1 MWPTVAMGLNPRQFP
16 LTPGELTGVYK
27 CHSERS
33 VEQGSRNLKMLTL
46 QGYTLDSA
54 LLATLRCAPF
64 GMTRE
69 VDYGV
74 HTPISPGRGRK
85 SCPSERRCARFSPG
99 RGRIFADLEGF
110 CKGFSMRA
118 RTPVL

>member
-1 MWPTVAMGLNPRQFP
+1 MCPTVAMGLNPRQFP

-33 VEQGSRNLKMLTL
+33 VEQGSLTSSKTRNLKMLTL

-74 HTPISPGRGRK
+74 HTPISPGEGE
-85 SCPSERRCARFSPG
+85 SLARLSVVTQDSPLG
-99 RGRIFADLEGF
+99 EGGF
-110 CKGFSMRA
+110 LQTWKGFARA
-118 RTPVL
+118 SQ